1 MKRKTFIAILAI
13 AMVLVLSLAIL
24 TACNNKKHDFS
35 SKWEYDE
42 TSHWHEC
49 MTKKHSDVADK
60 ADHTFDAGV
69 VTTEPTEAA
78 EGVKT
83 LTCTVCGYQKT
94 ESVPQLEHTYDMNNW
109 KFDEQTHWHPAT
121 CAHTDLKKDE
131 AQHTWNEGVVTTQ
144 PTETTEDVKTY
155 TCTVCGNT
163 KTATIGTLEH
173 KHTFDTERW
182 DHDAENHWHPA
193 TCAHTSEKK
202 DLAAH
207 SWNEGVV
214 TTQPTETT
222 EGVKTYTCTVCGN
235 TKTATIGTL
244 EHKHTFDT
252 ERWDHDAENHWHP
265 ATCAHTSEKKGLAA
279 HSWNEGV
286 VTTQPTET
294 TEGVKTY
301 TCTVCGNTK
310 TATIGMLDHK
320 HTFDTERWTYDAEN
334 HWHPATCAHTDEK
347 KDLAAHSWNAGVVT
361 TEPNYGVEG
370 EKTFTCTVCKTT
382 RVESVPALAPKTNTI
397 SFASDLSLDKT
408 YDGRAVVVAADKVNR
423 KGNGAITIEYMRE
436 DESTYSTVAPKDAG
450 TYYVRA
456 SVAPTAEWLGGK
468 IEKEFTIE
476 HRTLTLSESVY
487 SRKIDQ
493 TLESGKFGLECK
505 NVQEETNN
513 VVTWVT
519 VEVPDQYRAAGIHNI
534 RVGELIVDNQNF
546 VIESNTIVRL
556 TVWDAPEFYAG
567 VQNTFSISGRGTVLE
582 VQIANGTVN
591 VGDQLLINELGKVIT
606 VTAIETNRQVLESAT
621 AGDTAG
627 LLTKDVT
634 KDEVKRGYTITKL
647 DTVASY
653 DKFTATIRVLETKT
667 TPMQDNYNPN
677 ARFVFIDGIG
687 DIQCTI
693 KFPTGSDMLM
703 PGETLAGVTVD
714 FKGATVPAFVGRRFL
729 LIDGSSKTVA
739 EGVITDVAPKTRVN
753 CTVSEPTGKT
763 AVIEPIQGGEKTFAL
778 NLNRSTALENIVDSE
793 AIDVVV
799 KYDGVIVGS
808 YKRTG
813 LGVGSGDLAH
823 VENGGTLSGS
833 YININLAKGVS
844 GLTDADGNWICDQA
858 NVTFDV
864 SAKQTQQVDNLE
876 AGSVTTISIG
886 SKEVKYFT
894 LNELEPLSSGWYSFV
909 NAFNTSGSSR
919 YELYT
924 DAGVKVDMMS
934 DMFKSTG
941 GKYYVRYTVNANI
954 LNAQIGFIAA
964 KEELEAT
971 NTTKSLII
979 PSGKKD
985 DRLVIKVTLNRA
997 LSYFHKNT
1005 VTFQGNVS
1013 AFNGSVVKVYDSNYK
1028 FYNGMGYQ
1036 SLPTGHWFF
1045 LPTQNSEQTYAYIMM
1060 KYAADLA
1067 GTAELKFEH
1076 SAAVQLLNSDL
1087 QTVPFKANASMNFMF
1102 KAPTTGK
1109 YKIEI
1114 VATGSNAL
1122 IPPTTISVNMVYD
1135 PNLATVT
1142 INDNTY
1148 FNANTTEGYYSITL
1162 KNLTDSAQTVRIHVV
1177 KVS

>member
-69 VTTEPTEAA
+69 VTTQPTEAA

-94 ESVPQLEHTYDMNNW
+94 EPVPQLEHTFDMGNW

-131 AQHTWNEGVVTTQ
+131 AEHTWNEGVITTQPTETTEGVKTYTCTVCGNTKTAKIGKLDHKHTFDMTKWSYNAENHWHPATCGHTDEKKDLGAHVWNEGVVTTQ
-144 PTETTEDVKTY
+144 PTETTEGVKTY
-155 TCTVCGNT
+155 TCTTCGNT
-163 KTATIGTLEH
+163 KTATIGMLDH
-173 KHTFDTERW
+173 VHTFDTERW

-207 SWNEGVV
+207 KWNDGVI
-214 TTQPTETT
+214 
-222 EGVKTYTCTVCGN
+222 
-235 TKTATIGTL
+235 TK
-244 EHKHTFDT
+244 
-252 ERWDHDAENHWHP
+252 P
-265 ATCAHTSEKKGLAA
+265 A
-279 HSWNEGV
+279 
-286 VTTQPTET
+286 
-294 TEGVKTY
+294 
-301 TCTVCGNTK
+301 
-310 TATIGMLDHK
+310 D
-320 HTFDTERWTYDAEN
+320 
-334 HWHPATCAHTDEK
+334 
-347 KDLAAHSWNAGVVT
+347 
-361 TEPNYGVEG
+361 YGVEG

-382 RVESVPALAPKTNTI
+382 RVESVPATPPKNNTI
-397 SFASDLSLDKT
+397 SFASGLSLDKT
-408 YDGRAVVVAADKVNR
+408 YDGTPVVVAADKVNR

-450 TYYVRA
+450 TYHVRA

-468 IEKEFTIE
+468 IETEFTIE
-476 HRTLTLSESVY
+476 HRILTLSESVY
-487 SRKIDQ
+487 LRKIDQ

-505 NVQEETNN
+505 NVAEETNN

-519 VEVPDQYRAAGIHNI
+519 IGVPEQYRTAGIHNM
-534 RVGELIVDNQNF
+534 RMSELIVDNPNF
-546 VIESNTIVRL
+546 VIESNTSVRL

-567 VQNTFSISGRGTVLE
+567 VEDVLSITGRGTVLS

-591 VGDQLLINELGKVIT
+591 VGDQLHINELGKVFT
-606 VTAIETNRQVLESAT
+606 VTAMQNGSQVVETAT
-621 AGDTAG
+621 AGDTVG

-634 KDEVKRGYTITKL
+634 REEVLRGYTITKL

-653 DKFTATIRVLETKT
+653 DKFTATIRVFEDKKT
-667 TPMQDNYNPN
+667 PISDNYNPF
-677 ARFVFIDGIG
+677 ARFIFIEGIG
-687 DIQCTI
+687 NIPSTI
-693 KFPTGSDMLM
+693 KFPTSSGMLM

-714 FKGATVPAFVGRRFL
+714 FKGAKVPAFVGRRFL
-729 LIDGSSKTVA
+729 FIEGGKTVA
-739 EGVITDVAPKTRVN
+739 EGVVTDVAPKTRVN
-753 CTVSEPTGKT
+753 CTASEPAGKT

-778 NLNRSTALENIVDSE
+778 NLNRSTVIENLVDSE

-813 LGVGSGDLAH
+813 LGVGNGDLAH
-823 VENGGTLSGS
+823 VENGGTLQGS
-833 YININLAKGVS
+833 YINIDLAKGVA

-864 SAKQTQQVDNLE
+864 SATLTQQVDNLA
-876 AGSVTTISIG
+876 AGSVTTISLG
-886 SKEVKYFT
+886 ADEVKYFT
-894 LNELEPLSSGWYSFV
+894 LNELEPLTSGWYSFV
-909 NAFNTSGSSR
+909 NAFNNNGSSR
-919 YELYT
+919 YAVYT

-941 GKYYVRYTVNANI
+941 GGYYVRYTVNANI

-964 KEELEAT
+964 KGELEAT

-979 PSGKKD
+979 PSGNQG
-985 DRLVIKVTLNRA
+985 DRVVIKVTLNKA

-1005 VTFQGNVS
+1005 VTFKQNVS
-1013 AFNGSVVKVYDSNYK
+1013 AFNGNVVKVYDSNYQY
-1028 FYNGMGYQ
+1028 YNAMGYQ
-1036 SLPTGHWFF
+1036 SLPSGHRFY

-1067 GTAELKFEH
+1067 DTAELKFEH
-1076 SAAVQLLNSDL
+1076 SAAGVQLLNKDL
-1087 QTVPFKANASMNFMF
+1087 QTVPFKANESRNFMF
-1102 KAPTTGK
+1102 KASEIGQ

-1114 VATGSNAL
+1114 VATDSNVL
-1122 IPPTTISVNMVYD
+1122 IPPTTISVDKVYD
-1135 PNLATVT
+1135 TNFATVT
-1142 INDNTY
+1142 INDNTK
-1148 FNANTTEGYYSITL
+1148 FNANATEGYYSITL
-1162 KNLTDSAQTVRIHVV
+1162 KNMTNSEQRVRIHVV

>member
-69 VTTEPTEAA
+69 VTTQPTEAA

-94 ESVPQLEHTYDMNNW
+94 ESVPQLEHTYDMNKW

-131 AQHTWNEGVVTTQ
+131 AQHTWNE
-144 PTETTEDVKTY
+144 
-155 TCTVCGNT
+155 
-163 KTATIGTLEH
+163 
-173 KHTFDTERW
+173 
-182 DHDAENHWHPA
+182 
-193 TCAHTSEKK
+193 
-202 DLAAH
+202 
-207 SWNEGVV
+207 
-214 TTQPTETT
+214 
-222 EGVKTYTCTVCGN
+222 
-235 TKTATIGTL
+235 
-244 EHKHTFDT
+244 
-252 ERWDHDAENHWHP
+252 
-265 ATCAHTSEKKGLAA
+265 
-279 HSWNEGV
+279 
-286 VTTQPTET
+286 
-294 TEGVKTY
+294 
-301 TCTVCGNTK
+301 
-310 TATIGMLDHK
+310 
-320 HTFDTERWTYDAEN
+320 
-334 HWHPATCAHTDEK
+334 
-347 KDLAAHSWNAGVVT
+347 GVVT

-505 NVQEETNN
+505 NVAEETNN
-513 VVTWVT
+513 DVTWVT
-519 VEVPDQYRAAGIHNI
+519 IGVPEQYRTAGIHNI
-534 RVGELIVDNQNF
+534 AAYNLIVDNPNF

-591 VGDQLLINELGKVIT
+591 VGDQLLINELGKVFT

-677 ARFVFIDGIG
+677 ARFVFIEGIG

-739 EGVITDVAPKTRVN
+739 EGVVTDVAPKTRVN

-813 LGVGSGDLAH
+813 IGVGEGDLAH

-864 SAKQTQQVDNLE
+864 SATLTQQVDNLA
-876 AGSVTTISIG
+876 AGSVATISLG
-886 SKEVKYFT
+886 ANEVKYFT

-909 NAFNTSGSSR
+909 NALYISGSTYDINHYSV
-919 YELYT
+919 YT
-924 DAGVKVDMMS
+924 DAGEKVDMMS
-934 DMFKSTG
+934 DMFKSNG
-941 GKYYVRYTVNANI
+941 GKYYVRYTTRKALTDESV
-954 LNAQIGFIAA
+954 GFKAA
-964 KEELEAT
+964 KTELTAT

-979 PSGKKD
+979 PSGKKG
-985 DRLVIKVTLNRA
+985 DRLVIKVTLNKA
-997 LSYFHKNT
+997 ASYFHTNT
-1005 VTFQGNVS
+1005 VAFKQNVS
-1013 AFNGSVVKVYDSNYK
+1013 AFNGTVVKVFDDNYK
-1028 FYNGMGYQ
+1028 TYVGMGYQ

-1045 LPTQNSEQTYAYIMM
+1045 LPTRNVEQTYAYIRME
-1060 KYAADLA
+1060 YANDLE
-1067 GTAELKFEH
+1067 GTAELKFSH
-1076 SAAVQLLNSDL
+1076 AAAGVQILNSDFR
-1087 QTVPFKANASMNFMF
+1087 TITFNANASMNFIF
-1102 KAPTTGK
+1102 KASATGQ

-1114 VATGSNAL
+1114 AETGSNLL
-1122 IPPTTISVNMVYD
+1122 IPSTTISVDKVYD
-1135 PNLATVT
+1135 PNFATVT
-1142 INDNTY
+1142 KIGTTN
-1148 FNANTTEGYYSITL
+1148 FNANATEEYYSITL
-1162 KNLTDSAQTVRIHVV
+1162 KNLTNSGMDVRIRVY

>member
-69 VTTEPTEAA
+69 VTTQPTEAA

-94 ESVPQLEHTYDMNNW
+94 ESVPQLEHTFDMGNW

-121 CAHTDLKKDE
+121 CAHTD
-131 AQHTWNEGVVTTQ
+131 
-144 PTETTEDVKTY
+144 
-155 TCTVCGNT
+155 
-163 KTATIGTLEH
+163 
-173 KHTFDTERW
+173 
-182 DHDAENHWHPA
+182 
-193 TCAHTSEKK
+193 EKK

-207 SWNEGVV
+207 KWNDGVI
-214 TTQPTETT
+214 
-222 EGVKTYTCTVCGN
+222 
-235 TKTATIGTL
+235 TK
-244 EHKHTFDT
+244 
-252 ERWDHDAENHWHP
+252 P
-265 ATCAHTSEKKGLAA
+265 A
-279 HSWNEGV
+279 
-286 VTTQPTET
+286 
-294 TEGVKTY
+294 
-301 TCTVCGNTK
+301 
-310 TATIGMLDHK
+310 D
-320 HTFDTERWTYDAEN
+320 
-334 HWHPATCAHTDEK
+334 
-347 KDLAAHSWNAGVVT
+347 
-361 TEPNYGVEG
+361 YGVEG

-382 RVESVPALAPKTNTI
+382 RVESVPATPPKTNTI

-408 YDGRAVVVAADKVNR
+408 YDGTPVVVAADKVNR

-450 TYYVRA
+450 TYHVRA

-468 IEKEFTIE
+468 IETEFTIE
-476 HRTLTLSESVY
+476 HRILTLSESVY

-505 NVQEETNN
+505 NVAEETNN

-519 VEVPDQYRAAGIHNI
+519 IGVPEQYRAAGIHNM
-534 RVGELIVDNQNF
+534 RVSELIVDNPNF
-546 VIESNTIVRL
+546 VIESNTSVRL

-567 VQNTFSISGRGTVLE
+567 VEDVLSITGRGTVLS

-591 VGDQLLINELGKVIT
+591 TGDQLYINELGKVFT
-606 VTAIETNRQVLESAT
+606 VTAIETNKQVLESAT
-621 AGDTAG
+621 AGDTVG

-634 KDEVKRGYTITKL
+634 KGEVLRGYTITKL

-653 DKFTATIRVLETKT
+653 DKVTATIRVSEDKK
-667 TPMQDNYNPN
+667 TPMPDNYNPSV
-677 ARFVFIDGIG
+677 RFVFIEGIG
-687 DIQCTI
+687 NISSTI
-693 KFPTGSDMLM
+693 KFPTGSVMLM
-703 PGETLAGVTVD
+703 HGETLAGVTVD
-714 FKGATVPAFVGRRFL
+714 FKGAKVPAFVGRRFL
-729 LIDGSSKTVA
+729 LIEGSKTVA
-739 EGVITDVAPKTRVN
+739 EGVVTDVAPKTRVN
-753 CTVSEPTGKT
+753 CTASEPAGKT

-778 NLNRSTALENIVDSE
+778 NLNRSTVIENLVDSE

-813 LGVGSGDLAH
+813 LGVGNGDLAH
-823 VENGGTLSGS
+823 VENGGTLKGS
-833 YININLAKGVS
+833 YINIDLAKGVA

-864 SAKQTQQVDNLE
+864 SATLTQQVDNLA
-876 AGSVTTISIG
+876 AGSVTTISLG
-886 SKEVKYFT
+886 ANDVKYFT
-894 LNELEPLSSGWYSFV
+894 LNELEPLTSGWYSFV
-909 NAFNTSGSSR
+909 NAFNNNGSSR
-919 YELYT
+919 YEVYT

-941 GKYYVRYTVNANI
+941 GGYYVKYTVNANI

-964 KEELEAT
+964 KGELSAT

-979 PSGKKD
+979 PSGKQG
-985 DRLVIKVTLNRA
+985 DRVVIKVTLNKA
-997 LSYFHKNT
+997 LSYFYKNT
-1005 VTFQGNVS
+1005 VTFKQNVS
-1013 AFNGSVVKVYDSNYK
+1013 AFNGSVVKVYDSNYQY
-1028 FYNGMGYQ
+1028 YNAMGYQ
-1036 SLPTGHWFF
+1036 SLTDGHRFY

-1067 GTAELKFEH
+1067 DTAELKFEH
-1076 SAAVQLLNSDL
+1076 SAAGVQLLNENL

-1102 KAPTTGK
+1102 KVPTTGQ

-1114 VATGSNAL
+1114 VATDSNVL
-1122 IPPTTISVNMVYD
+1122 IPPTTISVDKVYD
-1135 PNLATVT
+1135 TNFATVT
-1142 INDNTY
+1142 INDNTK
-1148 FNANTTEGYYSITL
+1148 FNANATEGYYSITL
-1162 KNLTDSAQTVRIHVV
+1162 KNMTNSEQRVRIHVV

>member
-69 VTTEPTEAA
+69 VTTQPTEAA

-94 ESVPQLEHTYDMNNW
+94 ESVPQLEHTFDMGNW

-131 AQHTWNEGVVTTQ
+131 AEHTWNEGVITTHPTETTEGVKTYTCTVCGNTKTAKIGKLDHKHTFDMTKWSYNAENHWHPATCGHTDEKKDLGAHVWNEGVVTTQ
-144 PTETTEDVKTY
+144 PTETTEGVKTY
-155 TCTVCGNT
+155 TCTTCGNT
-163 KTATIGTLEH
+163 KTATIGMLDH
-173 KHTFDTERW
+173 VHTFDTERW

-193 TCAHTSEKK
+193 TCAHT
-202 DLAAH
+202 
-207 SWNEGVV
+207 
-214 TTQPTETT
+214 
-222 EGVKTYTCTVCGN
+222 
-235 TKTATIGTL
+235 
-244 EHKHTFDT
+244 
-252 ERWDHDAENHWHP
+252 
-265 ATCAHTSEKKGLAA
+265 
-279 HSWNEGV
+279 
-286 VTTQPTET
+286 
-294 TEGVKTY
+294 
-301 TCTVCGNTK
+301 
-310 TATIGMLDHK
+310 
-320 HTFDTERWTYDAEN
+320 
-334 HWHPATCAHTDEK
+334 DEK
-347 KDLAAHSWNAGVVT
+347 KDLAAHKWNDGVIT
-361 TEPNYGVEG
+361 KPADYGVEG

-382 RVESVPALAPKTNTI
+382 RVESVPATPPKTNTI
-397 SFASDLSLDKT
+397 SFASGLSLDKT
-408 YDGRAVVVAADKVNR
+408 YDGTPVLVAADKVNR

-468 IEKEFTIE
+468 IETEFTIE

-505 NVQEETNN
+505 NVAEETNN

-519 VEVPDQYRAAGIHNI
+519 IGVPEQYRAAGIHNMH
-534 RVGELIVDNQNF
+534 VSELIVDNPNF
-546 VIESNTIVRL
+546 VIESNTSVRL

-567 VQNTFSISGRGTVLE
+567 VEDVLSITGRGTVLS

-591 VGDQLLINELGKVIT
+591 VGDQLHINELGKVIT

-621 AGDTAG
+621 AGDTVG
-627 LLTKDVT
+627 LLTKDVER
-634 KDEVKRGYTITKL
+634 KEVERGYTLTKL

-653 DKFTATIRVLETKT
+653 DKVTATIRVAEDKKT
-667 TPMQDNYNPN
+667 PIATGYAPN
-677 ARFVFIDGIG
+677 ARFVFIEGIG
-687 DIQCTI
+687 NIPSTI
-693 KFPTGSDMLM
+693 KFPTGSNMLIL
-703 PGETLAGVTVD
+703 GETLAGVTVD
-714 FKGATVPAFVGRRFL
+714 FQGAKIPAFVGRRFL
-729 LIDGSSKTVA
+729 LIEGSKTVA
-739 EGVITDVAPKTRVN
+739 EGVVTDVAPKTRVN
-753 CTVSEPTGKT
+753 CTVSEPAGKT

-778 NLNRSTALENIVDSE
+778 NLNRSNVIENLVNSE
-793 AIDVVV
+793 AIDLVV

-813 LGVGSGDLAH
+813 LGVGNGDLAH
-823 VENGGTLSGS
+823 VENGGTLQGS
-833 YININLAKGVS
+833 YININLAKGVA

-864 SAKQTQQVDNLE
+864 SATLTQQVDNLA
-876 AGSVTTISIG
+876 AGSVTTISLG
-886 SKEVKYFT
+886 ANDVKYFT
-894 LNELEPLSSGWYSFV
+894 LNELEPLTSGWYSFV
-909 NAFNTSGSSR
+909 NAFNNNGSSR
-919 YELYT
+919 YAVYT

-941 GKYYVRYTVNANI
+941 GGYYVRYTVNANI

-964 KEELEAT
+964 KGELSAT

-979 PSGKKD
+979 PSGNQG
-985 DRLVIKVTLNRA
+985 DRVVIKVTLNKA
-997 LSYFHKNT
+997 LSYFYKNT
-1005 VTFQGNVS
+1005 VTFKQNVS
-1013 AFNGSVVKVYDSNYK
+1013 AFNGSVVKVYDSNYQY
-1028 FYNGMGYQ
+1028 YNAMGYQ
-1036 SLPTGHWFF
+1036 SLPSGHRFY

-1060 KYAADLA
+1060 KYAADLT

-1076 SAAVQLLNSDL
+1076 SAAGVQLLNKDL
-1087 QTVPFKANASMNFMF
+1087 QTVPFKANESRNFMF
-1102 KAPTTGK
+1102 KASEIGQ

-1114 VATGSNAL
+1114 VATDSNVL
-1122 IPPTTISVNMVYD
+1122 IPPTTISVDKVYD
-1135 PNLATVT
+1135 TNFATVN
-1142 INDNTY
+1142 IIDNTK
-1148 FNANTTEGYYSITL
+1148 FNANATGEYYSLTL
-1162 KNLTDSAQTVRIHVV
+1162 KNMTNSAQAVRIHVV

>member
-69 VTTEPTEAA
+69 VTTQPTEAA

-94 ESVPQLEHTYDMNNW
+94 ESVPQLEHTFDMGNW

-131 AQHTWNEGVVTTQ
+131 AEHTWNEGVITTH
-144 PTETTEDVKTY
+144 PTETTEGVKTY

-163 KTATIGTLEH
+163 KTAKIGMLDH
-173 KHTFDTERW
+173 KHTFDMTKW
-182 DHDAENHWHPA
+182 SYNAENHWHPA
-193 TCAHTSEKK
+193 TCGHTDEKK
-202 DLAAH
+202 DLGAH
-207 SWNEGVV
+207 VWNEGVV

-222 EGVKTYTCTVCGN
+222 EGVKTYTCT
-235 TKTATIGTL
+235 T
-244 EHKHTFDT
+244 
-252 ERWDHDAENHWHP
+252 
-265 ATCAHTSEKKGLAA
+265 
-279 HSWNEGV
+279 
-286 VTTQPTET
+286 
-294 TEGVKTY
+294 
-301 TCTVCGNTK
+301 CGNTK
-310 TATIGMLDHK
+310 TATIGMLDHV
-320 HTFDTERWTYDAEN
+320 HTFDMTKWSYDTEN

-347 KDLAAHSWNAGVVT
+347 KDLAAHKWNAGVIT
-361 TEPNYGVEG
+361 KPADYGVEG
-370 EKTFTCTVCKTT
+370 EKIFTCTTCSAT
-382 RVESVPALAPKTNTI
+382 RKETIPATPPKYNTLT
-397 SFASDLSLDKT
+397 FDGGLELSKT
-408 YDGRAVVVAADKVNR
+408 YDGTPVVLNPENVHFN
-423 KGNGAITIEYMRE
+423 GNGALTIEYKLE
-436 DESTYSTVAPKDAG
+436 DESDSTYTTTAPTDAGEYIVRATVAG
-450 TYYVRA
+450 
-456 SVAPTAEWLGGK
+456 TAEWYGISNTKL
-468 IEKEFTIE
+468 FTIM

-505 NVQEETNN
+505 NVAEETNN

-519 VEVPDQYRAAGIHNI
+519 IGVPEQYRTVGIHNM
-534 RVGELIVDNQNF
+534 RVGELIVDNPNYMF
-546 VIESNTIVRL
+546 NIADETNKVRL

-567 VQNTFSISGRGTVLE
+567 VEDIFSIPGRGTVLS
-582 VQIANGTVN
+582 VQIANGIVN
-591 VGDQLLINELGKVIT
+591 VGDELHINELGKVFT
-606 VTAIETNRQVLESAT
+606 VTAIEKSGQAVETAN
-621 AGDTAG
+621 AGDKVG

-634 KDEVKRGYTITKL
+634 KGEVLRGYTITKL

-653 DKFTATIRVLETKT
+653 DKVTATIRVSEDKK
-667 TPMQDNYNPN
+667 TPMPDNYNPS
-677 ARFVFIDGIG
+677 ARFIFIEGIG
-687 DIQCTI
+687 DIPSTI
-693 KFPTGSDMLM
+693 KFPTSSGMLM

-714 FKGATVPAFVGRRFL
+714 FKGAKVPAFVGRRFL
-729 LIDGSSKTVA
+729 LIEGGKTVA
-739 EGVITDVAPKTRVN
+739 EGVVTDVAPKTKVN
-753 CTVSEPTGKT
+753 CTASEPAGKT

-778 NLNRSTALENIVDSE
+778 NLNRSTVIENLVDSE

-813 LGVGSGDLAH
+813 LGVGNGDLAH
-823 VENGGTLSGS
+823 VENGGTLQGS
-833 YININLAKGVS
+833 YINIDLAKDVS

-864 SAKQTQQVDNLE
+864 SATLTQQVDNLA
-876 AGSVTTISIG
+876 AGSVTTISLG
-886 SKEVKYFT
+886 ANEVKYFT

-909 NAFNTSGSSR
+909 NAFNNNGSSR
-919 YELYT
+919 YAVYT

-941 GKYYVRYTVNANI
+941 GGYYVRYTVNANI

-964 KEELEAT
+964 KCELSAT

-979 PSGKKD
+979 PSGNQG
-985 DRLVIKVTLNRA
+985 DRVVIKVTLNKA
-997 LSYFHKNT
+997 LSYFYKNT
-1005 VTFQGNVS
+1005 VTFKQNVS
-1013 AFNGSVVKVYDSNYK
+1013 AFNGSVVKVYDSNYQY
-1028 FYNGMGYQ
+1028 YNAMGYQ
-1036 SLPTGHWFF
+1036 SLPSGHRFY

-1060 KYAADLA
+1060 KYAADLT

-1076 SAAVQLLNSDL
+1076 SAAGVQLLNKDL
-1087 QTVPFKANASMNFMF
+1087 QTVPFKANESRNFMF
-1102 KAPTTGK
+1102 KASEIGQ

-1114 VATGSNAL
+1114 VATDSNVL
-1122 IPPTTISVNMVYD
+1122 IPPTTISVDKVYD
-1135 PNLATVT
+1135 TNFATVT
-1142 INDNTY
+1142 INDNTK
-1148 FNANTTEGYYSITL
+1148 FNANATEGYYSITL
-1162 KNLTDSAQTVRIHVV
+1162 KNMTNSEQRVRIHVV